1 MRERAAIRE
10 RVLKPGTIEFGVNAV
25 ACMVRNFSEQG
36 AALDVSSSF
45 GLPDYFTLVLTL
57 EGRRFSARVIWRQDM
72 RIGVALESSS
82 YEATRAKR
90 PC

>member
-1 MRERAAIRE
+1 MQLSSMRERASIRTE
-10 RVLKPGTIEFGVNAV
+10 VLLPGTIEFGLNSV
-25 ACMVRNFSEQG
+25 ACMIRNFSEQG

-72 RIGVALESSS
+72 RIGVAFESSI
-82 YEATRAKR
+82 
-90 PC
+90 